1 MEHGHGGDVD
11 RPDRDHIWSMIQAS
25 ASNSGT
31 FAPPPAPHMSATA
44 LLQKATEAGA
54 TQSSSSFLK
63 EFRLASSS
71 SSPRP
76 KQQQPHGRVA
86 EISTDHGST
95 GAVISKWR
103 WSATRAING
112 GRWSPV
118 RNHGSTPVVPSRW
131 RWSATSTGVINRGRW
146 GPVRN
151 RDSTPATS
159 RRPSS
164 RPTRRTRRGMEEN

>member
-76 KQQQPHGRVA
+76 KQQQLHGRVA
-86 EISTDHGST
+86 EISTDP
-95 GAVISKWR
+95 WQYR
-103 WSATRAING
+103 
-112 GRWSPV
+112 
-118 RNHGSTPVVPSRW
+118 
-131 RWSATSTGVINRGRW
+131 
-146 GPVRN
+146 
-151 RDSTPATS
+151 
-159 RRPSS
+159 SS
-164 RPTRRTRRGMEEN
+164 NQQMEMERRGPLRNGPGCVVAKREKKLSEGDLARDFWGQ

>member
-1 MEHGHGGDVD
+1 
-11 RPDRDHIWSMIQAS
+11 MIQAS

-76 KQQQPHGRVA
+76 KQQQLHGRVA
-86 EISTDHGST
+86 EISTDPWQYRSSNQQMEMERHQSHQRREME
-95 GAVISKWR
+95 SSSQPWQ
-103 WSATRAING
+103 
-112 GRWSPV
+112 
-118 RNHGSTPVVPSRW
+118 HPVVPSRW

-146 GPVRN
+146 SPVSN
-151 RDSTPATS
+151 RGSTPRDQPETEQQADEENAT
-159 RRPSS
+159 
-164 RPTRRTRRGMEEN
+164 GMEEN